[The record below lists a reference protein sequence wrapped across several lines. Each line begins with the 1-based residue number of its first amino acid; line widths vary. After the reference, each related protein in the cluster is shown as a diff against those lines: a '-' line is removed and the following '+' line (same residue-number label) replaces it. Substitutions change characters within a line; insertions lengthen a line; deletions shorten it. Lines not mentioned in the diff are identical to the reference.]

1 MMYYVYSI
9 SAKTEKIT
17 SKAPFDRKARAVEH
31 LQQLAAVAEA
41 IGQDFVFYDGINQL
55 LINEPDGDK
64 SIFAIGTKRDMA
76 TFSFKYAGLPPK
88 ENDFIR

>member
-9 SAKTEKIT
+9 SANTEKIT

-41 IGQDFVFYDGINQL
+41 IEQDFVFHDGINQL
-55 LINEPDGDK
+55 VINEPDGDK
-64 SIFAIGTKRDMA
+64 SIFAIGTEKDMA
-76 TFSFKYAGLPPK
+76 TVFVRYGYKQS
-88 ENDFIR
+88 